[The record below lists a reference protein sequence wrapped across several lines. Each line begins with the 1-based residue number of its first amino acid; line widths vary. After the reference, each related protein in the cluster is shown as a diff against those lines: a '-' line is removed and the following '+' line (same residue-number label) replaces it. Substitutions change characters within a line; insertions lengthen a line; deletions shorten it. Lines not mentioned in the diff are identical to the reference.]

1 MLWRGLSATNDQVR
15 KQAAIVLFQ
24 GFPYQKF
31 HLDGNKSASKED
43 TDALLQKQVDGMLLL
58 VQDTSPAT
66 RVVAV
71 HGLAKLAPY
80 LNDKQETVRAAFCR
94 LLVRIKSI
102 RNMHF
107 YDIAPVDSCFLRL
120 VMDAARPSV
129 AKPITNLFLR
139 SYFPQGASDD
149 AQVARTLSLIE
160 EHPVASRVF
169 YRHVVHFSS
178 VGAVCKLVVLLLHF
192 VSCQGGSDNS
202 DLANGVVWV
211 VVDLLESIQ
220 KPLMHSKRYA
230 DCRRFI
236 QDQVHPDRLHTIL
249 ESFSAYPSV
258 VAGTWHVI
266 SHLPTSM
273 KDQFVLRALD
283 AMAKFECSSNKL
295 LLVGVLQCLVRWGE
309 ALTFVDS
316 LLDQLRP
323 KRIHRTNVALLLV
336 CLNELAKL
344 CDLSNVASSL
354 MVKLEQHWPTFQ
366 GQMEPT
372 SAILYAKV
380 VWTLHQLEWM
390 STLKKRKGP
399 AAATSDQPS
408 GDANGSE
415 FRLEVVP
422 VLCEAMFV
430 ALQSATAVTFM
441 QRVLELA
448 MDEPALN
455 SQLLSLL
462 VAVEVDLEDDILGA
476 LLAALL
482 ETNATSC
489 VWLTQ
494 LPQSTG
500 LCRCL
505 WMLLKQDAHVGQ
517 AINATKWP
525 EDALQRV
532 LSVGLQQDE
541 VLPLHVVQILKS
553 CRSLDWATKVA
564 SPTVLGQLP
573 NMLNT

>member
-1 MLWRGLSATNDQVR
+1 
-15 KQAAIVLFQ
+15 
-24 GFPYQKF
+24 
-31 HLDGNKSASKED
+31 
-43 TDALLQKQVDGMLLL
+43 
-58 VQDTSPAT
+58 
-66 RVVAV
+66 
-71 HGLAKLAPY
+71 
-80 LNDKQETVRAAFCR
+80 
-94 LLVRIKSI
+94 
-102 RNMHF
+102 
-107 YDIAPVDSCFLRL
+107 
-120 VMDAARPSV
+120 
-129 AKPITNLFLR
+129 
-139 SYFPQGASDD
+139 
-149 AQVARTLSLIE
+149 
-160 EHPVASRVF
+160 
-169 YRHVVHFSS
+169 
-178 VGAVCKLVVLLLHF
+178 
-192 VSCQGGSDNS
+192 
-202 DLANGVVWV
+202 
-211 VVDLLESIQ
+211 
-220 KPLMHSKRYA
+220 
-230 DCRRFI
+230 
-236 QDQVHPDRLHTIL
+236 
-249 ESFSAYPSV
+249 
-258 VAGTWHVI
+258 
-266 SHLPTSM
+266 
-273 KDQFVLRALD
+273 
-283 AMAKFECSSNKL
+283 MAKFECSSNKL

-380 VWTLHQLEWM
+380 VWTLHQLVEWM

-505 WMLLKQDAHVGQ
+505 WMLLKQDVGQ

>member
-1 MLWRGLSATNDQVR
+1 
-15 KQAAIVLFQ
+15 
-24 GFPYQKF
+24 
-31 HLDGNKSASKED
+31 
-43 TDALLQKQVDGMLLL
+43 
-58 VQDTSPAT
+58 
-66 RVVAV
+66 
-71 HGLAKLAPY
+71 
-80 LNDKQETVRAAFCR
+80 
-94 LLVRIKSI
+94 
-102 RNMHF
+102 
-107 YDIAPVDSCFLRL
+107 
-120 VMDAARPSV
+120 
-129 AKPITNLFLR
+129 
-139 SYFPQGASDD
+139 
-149 AQVARTLSLIE
+149 
-160 EHPVASRVF
+160 
-169 YRHVVHFSS
+169 
-178 VGAVCKLVVLLLHF
+178 
-192 VSCQGGSDNS
+192 
-202 DLANGVVWV
+202 
-211 VVDLLESIQ
+211 
-220 KPLMHSKRYA
+220 MHSKRYA

-236 QDQVHPDRLHTIL
+236 QDQVNPDRLHTIL
-249 ESFSAYPSV
+249 ESFSAYPSG
-258 VAGTWHVI
+258 AWHVI

-344 CDLSNVASSL
+344 CDLSDVASSL
-354 MVKLEQHWPTFQ
+354 VVKLEQHWPTFQ

-380 VWTLHQLEWM
+380 VWTLHQLVEWM

-553 CRSLDWATKVA
+553 CRSLAWATKVA